1 MTHTLRWDSVPLF
14 KLTLLLLLLVGL
26 TACNLRENA
35 LLPPNLDPKEYI
47 TESTIKVYFDHLI
60 KSSNDDSFLY
70 IPKESITEAGLWYG
84 DQVTLTRVKA
94 LASRDSLAFPVR
106 SKAYTDSYRISVQRL
121 GQEVMIDSLRS
132 FATLYTELKPDAEL
146 ASLQLVKNGWTLGAQ
161 RVEVYPYGGKRC
173 WFDLEGSGEYALID
187 FKDSTELRLSSTS
200 KSLQALM
207 VTPND
212 YLRLW
217 FPAGSLVSDVTLK
230 LEESLSPAEIST
242 VQNLFPG
249 FALNTKILN
258 LQGNLGSGPVPLVY
272 YRTPQPRMLQ
282 KQWTRLHGGEVYG
295 WQQGE
300 NTWLWRDGELVSFL
314 SGAGKFFLLTPLES
328 QNRLDLPLDGSL
340 SQLYLQDIWLDLR
353 GLNLPGTNLRLDLQP
368 DAQTLL
374 TDYFQGSPF
383 KLSQDR
389 QIFGI
394 SFTKAGSMLET
405 LPSDAWIEFGFRS
418 KLQNRS
424 AAKLFRAFRS
434 DDADKISFKTLAY
447 SYDADK
453 ISFKTLAY
461 SYDADH
467 YTSSAGFIYSG
478 VNSSGIY
485 IYGRAAEE
493 SNRLS
498 VPCLKPQL
506 QLQTTRTFVSYSD
519 PQPPCSSL
527 ELEYSASVPSGHP
540 WLSGSPYQL
549 NSSQSLM
556 RISALN
562 RGKSTS
568 ELPANLFLSTAYSKP
583 LSSVVNIW
591 PASDRPQFYRY
602 KPSASLQL
610 NSFVQSGGKLQIYP
624 TCAGYLID
632 GAQLSSSSTNRDL
645 TVFNRMVFDDY
656 DWEAWLDSGLDVV
669 SGTTLRISPKDA
681 LSDTYGVFA
690 SQYSLNPLAK
700 VYSFKAQGDPVFYSK
715 FQPLIRLRQSSRTQN
730 LLFSVSDSEFYRIY
744 TYNQSNQLDGWHF
757 HLADGYAS
765 FYLLYDAEYA
775 AVQDL
780 APHTETQ
787 AMVTNLSCDLIASLY
802 QAQVTMPSDFLGEL
816 LPLGSSVGLSLV
828 PNPPVQNTLSA
839 YSVLF
844 RDPQQ
849 QPITTN
855 FYTDPTATRWP
866 YLYIPVPDYTPGQQI
881 RLYFRDQAGNTNE
894 FNRVQS
900 FSEVP
905 DYEYLMV
912 GNCAVCFIDKPGLFY
927 ITGNT
932 GKRGY

>member
-1 MTHTLRWDSVPLF
+1 MTHTLRWDSAPLF
-14 KLTLLLLLLVGL
+14 KLTLLLLLLVSL
-26 TACNLRENA
+26 TACNLRENT

-132 FATLYTELKPDAEL
+132 FATLYTGLKPDAEL

-258 LQGNLGSGPVPLVY
+258 LQGNLGSAPVPLVY

-300 NTWLWRDGELVSFL
+300 STWLWRDGELVSFL

-418 KLQNRS
+418 QLQSRN

-434 DDADKISFKTLAY
+434 KDADKISFKTLAD
-447 SYDADK
+447 SYD
-453 ISFKTLAY
+453 S
-461 SYDADH
+461 DH
-467 YTSSAGFIYSG
+467 YSSADGFVYSG
-478 VNSSGIY
+478 ISSSGIY
-485 IYGRAAEE
+485 IYGRATEE
-493 SNRLS
+493 SSRLS

-519 PQPPCSSL
+519 PKAPCSSL
-527 ELEYSASVPSGHP
+527 ELEYSASVPANHP

-549 NSSQSLM
+549 NSSQSLI

-562 RGKSTS
+562 RGRGIAD
-568 ELPANLFLSTAYSKP
+568 LPANLFLSTAYSKP

-700 VYSFKAQGDPVFYSK
+700 VYSFKAQGDPAFYSK

-744 TYNQSNQLDGWHF
+744 AYNQSNQLDGWHF
-757 HLADGYAS
+757 HLVDGYAS

-775 AVQDL
+775 VVQDL

-787 AMVTNLSCDLIASLY
+787 AMVTNLSRDLIASLY

-816 LPLGSSVGLSLV
+816 LPLGSGVGLSLV